1 MASTNGV
8 AEVIVIDSGFPESF
22 ALRLSTI
29 MFINNLYIFSK
40 LSWEGLRKQ
49 LSQGIRRHS
58 SKGTVVSLDKYKT

>member
-1 MASTNGV
+1 MTEAM
-8 AEVIVIDSGFPESF
+8 VIDREFP
-22 ALRLSTI
+22 R
-29 MFINNLYIFSK
+29 MFCVKIENYIINNLYIFSK